1 METLEREGV
10 ALRYQLAEGTEQA
23 VVLVHGW
30 CCDHS
35 YFAPQF
41 DFLSGRGRTVL
52 AVDLRGHGESD
63 KPEGSYSM
71 EVFADDLAWLASEL
85 GLERPVVVGHSMGG
99 VIAFELAV
107 THAEIPGAI
116 VMIDSPVAR
125 PAASRDGMPAFLEKL
140 NGPAYREAVTDYVS
154 EVLFLPTDEAGRRA
168 EILERMPET
177 ARHVMV
183 SAFEGMRDFDP
194 DAARG
199 PLRIP
204 SLFIAADDRPL
215 SDLPHLFQLAPE
227 MLFGQTVGSGHFCTL
242 EVPDQVNAMLAR
254 FLAVLPSLQEGA
266 SPMST

>member
-1 METLEREGV
+1 MQTLERDGV
-10 ALRYQLAEGTEQA
+10 ALRYEWAQGTETA
-23 VVLVHGW
+23 VILVHGW

-41 DFLSGRGRTVL
+41 DFLSGRGHTVV

-63 KPEGSYSM
+63 KPEQSYSM
-71 EVFADDLAWLASEL
+71 DVFADDLAWLSSEL

-107 THAEIPGAI
+107 THPGLPGAI

-140 NGPAYREAVTDYVS
+140 NGPEYREALTGYVAD
-154 EVLFLPTDEAGRRA
+154 VLFLPTDEVERRA
-168 EILERMPET
+168 EILARMPET
-177 ARHVMV
+177 DRHVMI

-194 DAARG
+194 DEARG
-199 PLRIP
+199 PIGVP
-204 SLFIAADDRPL
+204 TLFIAADDRPL
-215 SDLPHLFQLAPE
+215 SDLPHLFQLAPD

-242 EVPDQVNAMLAR
+242 EVPDQVNSMLAR
-254 FLAVLPSLQEGA
+254 FLAVLPSLGDGSAQT
-266 SPMST
+266 PT

>member
-1 METLEREGV
+1 MPTLVRDGV
-10 ALRYQLAEGTEQA
+10 ALRYEWAEGIERP

-41 DFLSGRGRTVL
+41 DFLSARGHTVL

-85 GLERPVVVGHSMGG
+85 SLERPVIVGHSMGG
-99 VIAFELAV
+99 VIAFELAIR
-107 THAEIPGAI
+107 HADLPGGI
-116 VMIDSPVAR
+116 VMIDSPVTR
-125 PAASRDGMPAFLEKL
+125 PEQSRAGMPAFLEKL
-140 NGPAYREAVTDYVS
+140 NGSTYREALTDYVT
-154 EVLFLPTDEAGRRA
+154 EVLFLPTDDAERKA
-168 EILERMPET
+168 EILLQMPET
-177 ARHVMV
+177 ARHVMI
-183 SAFEGMRDFDP
+183 SAFEGLRDFDP

-204 SLFIAADDRPL
+204 SLYIAADDRPL
-215 SDLPHLFQLAPE
+215 SDLPHLFQLAPD

-254 FLAVLPSLQEGA
+254 FLAVLPSLQGGA